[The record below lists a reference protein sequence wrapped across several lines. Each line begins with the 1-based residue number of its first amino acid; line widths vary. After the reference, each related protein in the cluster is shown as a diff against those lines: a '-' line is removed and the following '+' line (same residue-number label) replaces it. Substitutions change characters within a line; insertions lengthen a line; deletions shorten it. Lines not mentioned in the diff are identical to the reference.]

1 MGAMGTSDRIF
12 IAYRSTGEDLKT
24 LRHRMR
30 QIVESLEKAGCEV
43 YVNAWEHERFRSSG
57 MTRRQIIDEGF
68 GELDASGT
76 VLVLIDSDD
85 RSEGQIME
93 VGYAYAKGKRLIVAV
108 KEGVDSSI
116 PAMADVTIRWKD
128 VPDLCA
134 QLARLKP

>member
-1 MGAMGTSDRIF
+1 MSKSDRIF

-30 QIVESLEKAGCEV
+30 AVVEALEKSGHEV
-43 YVNAWEHERFRSSG
+43 YVNAWEHERFRSAG

-68 GELDASGT
+68 GELDASAT
-76 VLVLIDSDD
+76 VLVLIASDE

-108 KEGVDSSI
+108 KEGVDSSL
-116 PAMADVTIRWKD
+116 PAMADEFIAWTD

-134 QLARLKP
+134 KLAQIKA